1 MKNPHDLKQYY
12 GKWEVIK
19 DLIDQCIDI
28 MLNLRLLIMNANKF

>member
-1 MKNPHDLKQYY
+1 MKNPNDLKQHY

-28 MLNLRLLIMNANKF
+28 MLNLRQSGHPG